1 MSRPALS
8 RPPPPQ
14 QSDSVFLKT
23 TGNSASYIVDEKN
36 YTLVSPPNGQNLQ
49 SVLVEICH
57 MHRFLEIRPMPH
69 DPEQIANYLIEKHGL
84 DGAVLAALDQALD
97 SQDKQDLYALSV
109 WREVK
114 RFLQIE
120 VEKTNLDDLVR

>member
-1 MSRPALS
+1 
-8 RPPPPQ
+8 
-14 QSDSVFLKT
+14 
-23 TGNSASYIVDEKN
+23 
-36 YTLVSPPNGQNLQ
+36 
-49 SVLVEICH
+49 